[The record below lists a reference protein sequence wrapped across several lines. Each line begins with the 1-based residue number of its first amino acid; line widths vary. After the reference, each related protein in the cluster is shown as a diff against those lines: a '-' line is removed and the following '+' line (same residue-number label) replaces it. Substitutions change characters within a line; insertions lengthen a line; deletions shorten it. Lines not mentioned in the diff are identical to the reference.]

1 MSNMQAT
8 DLFTFLEFESKNK
21 VAEVHDNMW
30 LYVHIVTVRKLCMYF
45 DLGTGQ
51 ILTWKHEIV

>member
-1 MSNMQAT
+1 MQAT

-30 LYVHIVTVRKLCMYF
+30 LYVHIVTVRKLCIYF